1 MESGVATMRFDQ
13 TLLAA
18 VGTVEDHT
26 GKLMEDSDMWIVMAG
41 NFSADP

>member
-1 MESGVATMRFDQ
+1 MRFDQ
-13 TLLAA
+13 TSLVG
-18 VGTVEDHT
+18 VGTVEDYT